1 MADSGRRWNWAGSSS
16 HAAGTGTGSAG
27 CSVTGTRSSRL
38 TCEAIG
44 GRMPSLRRVS
54 GVSCCLQQ
62 HMIRAVAEVC
72 EGYVMASA
80 LLRFLR
86 DTAAEEVGV
95 GASG

>member
-1 MADSGRRWNWAGSSS
+1 
-16 HAAGTGTGSAG
+16 
-27 CSVTGTRSSRL
+27 
-38 TCEAIG
+38 
-44 GRMPSLRRVS
+44 MPSLRRVS